1 MLNFKSLKET
11 FNGKSEVGEKPSL
24 KRNKRKENKTIKRN
38 SLYDAAYEL
47 FITKGINNTAIDDI
61 VKKAGVAKGTFYLYF
76 KDKYDIFDKIILKKS
91 SVVIKEAMSETE
103 KNKEKFDDFIEA
115 IIFFINYLIEYF
127 KNNKMLLKL
136 IHKNLSWGIYRK
148 AVYDIDTNE
157 DMKRLVD
164 IFMRNINSGEYDIED
179 SGKTLFIILE
189 LTSSICYSGIILE
202 EPDNI
207 DNMKPVLF
215 KSIRKILTK

>member
-1 MLNFKSLKET
+1 M
-11 FNGKSEVGEKPSL
+11 GEKPSL

-164 IFMRNINSGEYDIED
+164 IFMKNINSGEYDIED

-215 KSIRKILTK
+215 KSIRKILKK

>member
-1 MLNFKSLKET
+1 M
-11 FNGKSEVGEKPSL
+11 
-24 KRNKRKENKTIKRN
+24 
-38 SLYDAAYEL
+38 YDAAYEL

-164 IFMRNINSGEYDIED
+164 IFMKNINSGEYDIED

-215 KSIRKILTK
+215 KSIRKILKK

>member
-1 MLNFKSLKET
+1 MLNFKRLKET

>member
-1 MLNFKSLKET
+1 M
-11 FNGKSEVGEKPSL
+11 GEKPFT
-24 KRNKRKENKTIKRN
+24 KRSKRKENKTIKRN
-38 SLYDAAYEL
+38 SLYDAAFEL

-91 SVVIKEAMSETE
+91 SVIIKEAMVETE
-103 KNKEKFDDFIEA
+103 NKKDECADFIDS

-127 KNNKMLLKL
+127 KKNKKLLRL

-148 AVYDIDTNE
+148 AVYDNDTNE
-157 DMKRLVD
+157 DMRKLVN
-164 IFMRNINSGEYDIED
+164 IFMQNINNGNYDIDDPE
-179 SGKTLFIILE
+179 KTLFIILE
-189 LTSSICYSGIILE
+189 LTSSIIYSAIIMQ

-207 DNMKPVLF
+207 DVMKPILF
-215 KSIRKILTK
+215 KAIRKILIK

>member
-1 MLNFKSLKET
+1 M
-11 FNGKSEVGEKPSL
+11 GEKPSL

-47 FITKGINNTAIDDI
+47 FTTKGINNTAIDDI

-91 SVVIKEAMSETE
+91 SVVIKEAMAETE
-103 KNKEKFDDFIEA
+103 KNKDEFNDFIEA

-157 DMKRLVD
+157 EMKRLVD
-164 IFMRNINSGEYDIED
+164 IFMENMNSGDYDIED

-189 LTSSICYSGIILE
+189 LTSSICYSGIIFE